1 MKFYFAKIFTRD
13 AYTVKPPLLST
24 LEWFNIIVCSLRK
37 AEMKIYHTSS
47 HTSSLSN
54 DITLIDR
61 KRKVSND
68 IDAAHFLIDG
78 KEHATVNHFTLKSKN
93 YEKIVYLTLI
103 ISLRFGEGEVLRFA
117 VLMMVQVCTN
127 LVPKVSFP
135 LSDEKMGGLNYV
147 GNKPRIGVDWICC
160 QQCQPHLGSIGNSL

>member
-54 DITLIDR
+54 DI
-61 KRKVSND
+61 
-68 IDAAHFLIDG
+68 DAAHFLIDG

-93 YEKIVYLTLI
+93 YEKIVCLTLI

-117 VLMMVQVCTN
+117 VLVMVQVCTN

-135 LSDEKMGGLNYV
+135 LSDEKMRGLNYV